1 MIKILTCALVV
12 IIFLICPFV
21 LADNSRLNYS
31 IMDKIEEAKILL
43 QDLKLDHSGKLDTY
57 EQSLVFGNNNPVIR
71 YYRDFTWKELA
82 LAILDLKTGNISVIK
97 IRQQIEVTENNR
109 IKIKT
114 KTKSGKTEIRW
125 VAKKKKEAILENQNK
140 NFEIEIEKRLSGLAW
155 NQFNTPF
162 VVKNPSGKIVIANKY
177 PMPRGLDLAGK
188 LKTKEIIYSSYNSS
202 LHIKEVVSYG
212 NEYFDKILSE
222 VDSELKRKN
231 VFSRAFPAKLV
242 ANLIPSLFIK
252 RTILAEH
259 IDFDEFKNVKVP
271 QKLVERVLIIL
282 GSNKKEAYSYTSSP
296 KNAQGFAQFIKST
309 YDFIEKSYPEAELD
323 PRFLSG
329 AVDHLNSLKAA
340 YLLYDYNLAKL
351 IQSFGESILED
362 PSLEEYLAAAYNGGV
377 GRVISAIKKSK
388 NKGLKILN
396 VLNSSQ
402 FFKLETIGYLEK
414 IYFLKTISL
423 P

>member
-259 IDFDEFKNVKVP
+259 IDFDEFKKV
-271 QKLVERVLIIL
+271 I
-282 GSNKKEAYSYTSSP
+282 P
-296 KNAQGFAQFIKST
+296 KPN
-309 YDFIEKSYPEAELD
+309 
-323 PRFLSG
+323 
-329 AVDHLNSLKAA
+329 
-340 YLLYDYNLAKL
+340 
-351 IQSFGESILED
+351 
-362 PSLEEYLAAAYNGGV
+362 
-377 GRVISAIKKSK
+377 
-388 NKGLKILN
+388 
-396 VLNSSQ
+396 
-402 FFKLETIGYLEK
+402 
-414 IYFLKTISL
+414 
-423 P
+423 